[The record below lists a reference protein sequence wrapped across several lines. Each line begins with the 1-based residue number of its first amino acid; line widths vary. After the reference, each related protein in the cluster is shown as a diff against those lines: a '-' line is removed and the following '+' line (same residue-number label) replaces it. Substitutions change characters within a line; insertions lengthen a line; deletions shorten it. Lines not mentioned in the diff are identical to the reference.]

1 MTGFPWP
8 SKPFLRLWWP
18 HNYQMFVII
27 ARSLRRI
34 NALIPRMAFHA
45 VDVVLLRKFNSLT
58 ALQASKNSHKI
69 L

>member
-1 MTGFPWP
+1 MTCLSWP

-34 NALIPRMAFHA
+34 NALIPRMTLHA

-58 ALQASKNSHKI
+58 ALQASKNSHKT